1 MLQLTSNTLTKEAL
15 EEISKQKNEPQ
26 WLLEKRLAAFSEFE
40 RLEMPSFSHGLG
52 INLDASEVDIN
63 EINVLNSIDPTGK
76 PKFVEDKNIII
87 KDLHEALQ
95 PFSLEKKSVEIVS
108 RLFEKTRDIS
118 SPFHWEMKIPKETKT
133 ESLIKKYFLTTKPSD
148 KISALNQA
156 FFTGGLFVYVPKN
169 VEVKIPIEIISKL
182 TQESLLETTL
192 IIAEPFSK
200 LTIMETQESQSKQKA
215 YRLQNIEIFCGESS
229 KVEFACIQNNQ
240 ENTINFSSR
249 TACLEKDAS
258 IEWNIC
264 DFGGSFTKS
273 GVTTKLCGQGSSVN
287 NIGIF
292 LGRQTQQFDFSV
304 NAIHL
309 APHTYSEMITKGA
322 LSGKSKSIYSGLIKI
337 DPTGS
342 KSSGYQ
348 KADVLLLSPE
358 AAASPIPNLEIET
371 NDIQKCGHG
380 ATVGQVDKEKLFYLM
395 SRGLPEKD
403 AIKQIVF
410 GMLNPAIQKIKTED
424 MRSRLEKSIE
434 EKLEGV

>member
-1 MLQLTSNTLTKEAL
+1 MLQLTANTLTKEAV

-40 RLEMPSFSHGLG
+40 RLEMPSFSNGLG
-52 INLDASEVDIN
+52 ISLDASEVDIN
-63 EINVLNSIDPTGK
+63 EINILNFRDPPEKT
-76 PKFVEDKNIII
+76 KFVEDKNIVI
-87 KDLHEALQ
+87 KDLHEAL
-95 PFSLEKKSVEIVS
+95 SASGN
-108 RLFEKTRDIS
+108 
-118 SPFHWEMKIPKETKT
+118 
-133 ESLIKKYFLTTKPSD
+133 LIKKYFLTTKPSD

-169 VEVKIPIEIISKL
+169 MEVKIPIEIISKL
-182 TQESLLETTL
+182 TQENLLETTL

-200 LTIMETQESQSKQKA
+200 LTIMETQESQLKSKA

-229 KVEFACIQNNQ
+229 KVDFACIQNNQ
-240 ENTINFSSR
+240 ENSINFSSR

-273 GVTTKLCGQGSSVN
+273 DVTTRLCGQGASVN
-287 NIGIF
+287 NIGVF
-292 LGRQTQQFDFSV
+292 LGGKTQQFDFSV
-304 NAIHL
+304 NSIHL
-309 APHTYSEMITKGA
+309 APNTSSEMITKGA
-322 LSGKSKSIYSGLIKI
+322 LSGKSKSVYSGLIKI
-337 DPTGS
+337 SAAGP

-371 NDIQKCGHG
+371 NDVKKCGHG

-410 GMLNPAIQKIKTED
+410 GMLNPAIQKIKSED
-424 MRSRLEKSIE
+424 VRNRLEAIIE
-434 EKLEGV
+434 EKVEDL